1 MGEVCKCTPDML
13 YVEDVPDEEYYIRCF
28 NCGAWHS
35 GYYLLWNDAGAEIEK
50 RKASKEG

>member
-13 YVEDVPDEEYYIRCF
+13 YVEDVPDEGYYIRCF